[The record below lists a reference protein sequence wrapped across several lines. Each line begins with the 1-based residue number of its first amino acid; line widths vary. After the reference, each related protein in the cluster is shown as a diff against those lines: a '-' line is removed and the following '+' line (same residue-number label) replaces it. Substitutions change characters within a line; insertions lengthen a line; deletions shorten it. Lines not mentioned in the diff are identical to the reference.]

1 MIDAAHV
8 KLRSSRIVRGELVA
22 GAAGLAAITFAV
34 DLTTTVGSG
43 ISALYVVPLLLA
55 TLTGPPRVAYIGGSI
70 ASALV
75 VLGLFKI
82 PLGMTPWFVLANRA
96 IALAVIW
103 TTVFA
108 IVRSRVASIR
118 LEERTRDLADVNF
131 ALEKSAIVAVTDVRG
146 VIKYV
151 NDTFC
156 QISKYSRG
164 ELLGQDHR
172 ILNSGY
178 HPTEFIRTLWTT
190 IANGHIWRGEI
201 RNRAKDGSLYWV
213 DTTIVPFLNAAGK
226 PYQYMAIRYEITGRK
241 ESEKRLQEQ
250 AALARLGEMAA
261 VVAHEVKNP
270 IAGIRGA
277 LQVISSRMP
286 PETRDRAVM
295 GDIITRL
302 DGLNGVVQDLLV
314 FARPRELRTEPVD
327 VAALIGHTI
336 DLIRR
341 DPIFAAIDV
350 RIDGS
355 TGLVQADPAQLQLV
369 LQNVLINAAQAMNG
383 QGSVSITFSAAEGR
397 SQMSI
402 ADGGPGMPP
411 EVLEHAFAPFFT
423 TKSRGT
429 GLGLPLAKRI
439 IEAHGGEIAIQTPPA
454 GGTAVTL
461 TLPLARIAGSPTATA
476 TQGALMPSR
485 IDDLRAHIEPL
496 ERAEPTP
503 GGHGND
509 L

>member
-1 MIDAAHV
+1 MIDAPHV
-8 KLRSSRIVRGELVA
+8 KLRSSRIVRRELVA
-22 GAAGLAAITFAV
+22 AAAGLAAVTCAV
-34 DLTTTVGSG
+34 DLTTAAGFG
-43 ISALYVVPLLLA
+43 ISALYVIPRLLG

-70 ASALV
+70 ASALAV
-75 VLGLFKI
+75 FGVLKL
-82 PLGMTPWFVLANRA
+82 PLGMAPSVVLANRA

-103 TTVFA
+103 MTVFA
-108 IVRSRVASIR
+108 IVRSREASLH
-118 LEERTRDLADVNF
+118 LEERTRELADVNF

-151 NDTFC
+151 NDKFC
-156 QISKYSRG
+156 EISKYSRD

-178 HPTEFIRTLWTT
+178 HPKEFIRMLWTT
-190 IANGHIWRGEI
+190 IANGQIWRGEI
-201 RNRAKDGSLYWV
+201 RNRARDGSLYWV
-213 DTTIVPFLNAAGK
+213 DTTIVPFLTAAGK

-277 LQVISSRMP
+277 LQVISSRMA
-286 PETRDRAVM
+286 PEARDRAVM

-327 VAALIGHTI
+327 LAALMGHTI

-355 TGLVQADPAQLQLV
+355 TGLVQADAAQLQLV
-369 LQNVLINAAQAMNG
+369 LQNVLMNAAQAMSG
-383 QGSVSITFSAAEGR
+383 QGSVSIAFSVTEGR
-397 SQMSI
+397 SRMSI

-411 EVLEHAFAPFFT
+411 DVLENAFEPFFT

-439 IEAHGGEIAIQTPPA
+439 VEAHGGEITIQTPA
-454 GGTAVTL
+454 TGGTTVTL
-461 TLPLARIAGSPTATA
+461 MLPLAT
-476 TQGALMPSR
+476 
-485 IDDLRAHIEPL
+485 
-496 ERAEPTP
+496 
-503 GGHGND
+503 
-509 L
+509 

>member
-1 MIDAAHV
+1 MLDAPHV
-8 KLRSSRIVRGELVA
+8 RLRSSRIVRQELVA
-22 GAAGLAAITFAV
+22 SAAGLGVVIFAV
-34 DLTTTVGSG
+34 DLTTTAGFG
-43 ISALYVVPLLLA
+43 ISALYVIPLLLG
-55 TLTGPPRVAYIGGSI
+55 TLTGPSRVAYIGGSI

-75 VLGLFKI
+75 VLGFFKV
-82 PLGMTPWFVLANRA
+82 PLGMTPWFVFANRA
-96 IALAVIW
+96 IALTVIW

-108 IVRSRVASIR
+108 IVRSREASLH
-118 LEERTRDLADVNF
+118 LEERTRDLADVNY
-131 ALEKSAIVAVTDVRG
+131 ALEKSAIVAVTDIRG

-151 NDTFC
+151 NDKFC
-156 QISKYSRG
+156 EISKYTRE

-178 HPTEFIRTLWTT
+178 HPKEFIRGLWTT

-201 RNRAKDGSLYWV
+201 RNRARDGSLYWV

-241 ESEKRLQEQ
+241 DSEKRLQEQ

-327 VAALIGHTI
+327 LAALIGHTI

-341 DPIFAAIDV
+341 DPIFAAIEV
-350 RIDGS
+350 QIDGS
-355 TGLVQADPAQLQLV
+355 TGPVQADPAQLQLV
-369 LQNVLINAAQAMNG
+369 VQNVLMNAAQAMNG
-383 QGSVSITFSAAEGR
+383 QGHVRITFSAADGR

-411 EVLEHAFAPFFT
+411 EVLEHAFEPFFT

-439 IEAHGGEIAIQTPPA
+439 IEAHGGDIQIDTPPT
-454 GGTAVTL
+454 GGTTVTL
-461 TLPLARIAGSPTATA
+461 ALPLTR
-476 TQGALMPSR
+476 
-485 IDDLRAHIEPL
+485 
-496 ERAEPTP
+496 
-503 GGHGND
+503 
-509 L
+509 